1 MRLNLTTDIGILSI
15 SATGMTFRKK
25 SDYTWYIHF
34 YLEEMSLPHCLLLQ
48 LTSRLAPSIQKRLD
62 AHCSLSLLATSNR
75 QIFRHLHIFSTLD
88 KEEEMRL
95 NLTTDIGISSIS
107 ATGMSCKQKHLAAA
121 SVAHFSKF

>member
-1 MRLNLTTDIGILSI
+1 MITPG
-15 SATGMTFRKK
+15 
-25 SDYTWYIHF
+25 IHF

-48 LTSRLAPSIQKRLD
+48 LTLRLAPSIQKSLD
-62 AHCSLSLLATSNR
+62 AHCSLSLLATPNR

-107 ATGMSCKQKHLAAA
+107 ATGMSRKQKHLAAA

>member
-1 MRLNLTTDIGILSI
+1 
-15 SATGMTFRKK
+15 
-25 SDYTWYIHF
+25 
-34 YLEEMSLPHCLLLQ
+34 MSLPHCLLLQ
-48 LTSRLAPSIQKRLD
+48 LTLRLAPSTQKSLD
-62 AHCSLSLLATSNR
+62 AQCSLSLLATSNR

-107 ATGMSCKQKHLAAA
+107 ATGMSRKQKNLAAA